1 MLKSKLPPTAIEAHP
16 STTSVRRPSAISQA
30 LRAVERSTLEPATQQ
45 PRAAEPQ
52 AATPGQDCWPCSG
65 GWRIARASDR
75 TSRERAWR
83 FAYEIFN
90 EMGYQTDNGAGFR
103 VLLQD
108 ALPEVRTY
116 TLEPAGNA
124 PQPLATLSMI
134 PDSPLRLPLDA
145 ECLAEASALRAA
157 GRRLCE
163 VARLANAGLPDAPET
178 TRRALVLELFRLAY
192 LDALRQGATDL
203 VISVVPRHAR
213 FYRHVLLFETLGEPR
228 AYRAVG
234 GTVGVPLRL
243 NLETAA
249 ARYRAKYSK
258 STGSLYNYFFVDHT
272 GSSQLE
278 WLRRPQPAMP
288 LSDLHYFFAEQTGL
302 LQQTGTTELDWFL
315 SRFPDLMRH
324 WMAVPA

>member
-1 MLKSKLPPTAIEAHP
+1 MLTAEFLPTVIKPQAGTITP
-16 STTSVRRPSAISQA
+16 RRPSAISQA

-52 AATPGQDCWPCSG
+52 AATPGQDCWPCAGS
-65 GWRIARASDR
+65 WRIARAGDR
-75 TSRERAWR
+75 ASRERAWR

-90 EMGYQTDNGAGFR
+90 DMGYQTDNGTGFR

-116 TLEPAGNA
+116 TLEAAGNA

-145 ECLAEASALRAA
+145 ECSDEAAALRAA

-192 LDALRQGATDL
+192 LDALRQDATDL

-249 ARYRAKYSK
+249 ARYRTKYSE
-258 STGSLYNYFFVDHT
+258 SAGSLYNYFFMDHT
-272 GSSQLE
+272 SNSQLE
-278 WLRRPQPAMP
+278 WLSRPQPTMP

-302 LQQTGTTELDWFL
+302 LQHVGTMELDWFL
-315 SRFPDLMRH
+315 SRYPDLMRH
-324 WMAVPA
+324 WMAVQA